1 VIGQHSYQLR
11 VREIVRET
19 PDAHS
24 IVFEP
29 AEADAGHFA
38 YRPGQFLTLNIPT
51 DREGGA
57 ARCYSLSSSPVLG
70 EPLKVTV
77 KRTADGYGSNWICDH
92 LAEGDEIE
100 ALRPSGT
107 FTPRTLDTDF
117 LLFAGGSGIT
127 PLMSILKSALHAGR
141 GHVTLVYA
149 NRDER
154 SVIFRDELVALE
166 KQYAGRLHAVHLL
179 ESVQGIPGTHTLGEL
194 ARPYAAREV
203 FICGPTPFMDAVTDA
218 VSALGVP
225 KGRVHH
231 ERFMSLTNDP
241 FTESAV
247 ELDDGDGTAGTV
259 EVELDG
265 ETTTLAWPEN
275 NKLLDVLLA
284 AGLDAP
290 FSCRE
295 GRCSACACI
304 VLEGE
309 VELRHNE
316 VLEKEDLDD
325 GIVLAC
331 QAIPRTE
338 RVRVTYD
345 Q

>member
-1 VIGQHSYQLR
+1 MVE
-11 VREIVRET
+11 VVRET
-19 PDAHS
+19 EDAHS

-29 AEADAGHFA
+29 ADAGDGDLA

-51 DREGGA
+51 DRAGGA

-70 EPLKVTV
+70 ERLKVTV
-77 KRTADGYGSNWICDH
+77 KRTADGYGSNWICDNLH
-92 LAEGDEIE
+92 EGDEIE
-100 ALRPSGT
+100 SLRPSGT
-107 FTPRTLDTDF
+107 FTPHTLDTDL

-166 KQYAGRLHAVHLL
+166 KQHAGRLHAVHLL
-179 ESVQGIPGTHTLGEL
+179 ESVQGIPSVPTLREL
-194 ARPYAAREV
+194 ARPYTARHV
-203 FICGPTPFMDAVTDA
+203 FICGPTPFMDAVTEG
-218 VSALGVP
+218 VSGLGMP
-225 KGRVHH
+225 AGRVHH
-231 ERFMSLTNDP
+231 ERFVSLDNDP
-241 FTESAV
+241 FAEPEV
-247 ELDDGDGTAGTV
+247 VLDEDGAAGTV

-265 ETTTLAWPEN
+265 EMTTLAWPEN

-304 VLEGE
+304 VVEGE
-309 VELRHNE
+309 VEMLHNE
-316 VLEKEDLDD
+316 VLEKEDIAD

-331 QAIPRTE
+331 QSIPRSDT
-338 RVRVTYD
+338 VRVTYD

>member
-1 VIGQHSYQLR
+1 VIRQHSYRLR
-11 VREIVRET
+11 VVEVVRET
-19 PDAHS
+19 EDAHS
-24 IVFEP
+24 IVVEP

-57 ARCYSLSSSPVLG
+57 ARCYSLSSSPLLG
-70 EPLKVTV
+70 ERLKVTV

-92 LAEGDEIE
+92 LREGDEIE

-107 FTPRTLDTDF
+107 FTPQTLDADF

-127 PLMSILKSALHAGR
+127 PLMSILKSALCAGR
-141 GHVTLVYA
+141 GNVALVYA
-149 NRDER
+149 NRDEQ

-166 KQYAGRLHAVHLL
+166 KQYAGRLHVVHLL
-179 ESVQGIPGTHTLGEL
+179 ESVQGIPRVETLREL
-194 ARPYAAREV
+194 ARPYTERNV
-203 FICGPTPFMDAVTDA
+203 FICGPTPFMDAVTES

-225 KGRVHH
+225 SGRVRH
-231 ERFMSLTNDP
+231 ERFLSLTNDP
-241 FTESAV
+241 FAESDVA
-247 ELDDGDGTAGTV
+247 LDAGGTAGTV

-275 NKLLDVLLA
+275 NRMLDVFLE

-295 GRCSACACI
+295 GRCSACAC
-304 VLEGE
+304 VLLEGE
-309 VELRHNE
+309 VEMAHNE
-316 VLEKEDLDD
+316 VLEKEDIAD

-331 QAIPRTE
+331 QSLPLSE

>member
-1 VIGQHSYQLR
+1 
-11 VREIVRET
+11 VRET

-24 IVFEP
+24 IVLEP
-29 AEADAGHFA
+29 AEADAGHFT
-38 YRPGQFLTLNIPT
+38 YRPGQFLTFNIPT

-57 ARCYSLSSSPVLG
+57 ARCYSLSSSPLLG
-70 EPLKVTV
+70 ERLKVTV

-92 LAEGDEIE
+92 LREGDAIE

-107 FTPRTLDTDF
+107 FTPRTLDADF

-149 NRDER
+149 NRDEQ
-154 SVIFRDELVALE
+154 SVIFRDELLALE
-166 KQYAGRLHAVHLL
+166 KQYAGRLHVVHLL
-179 ESVQGIPGTHTLGEL
+179 ESVQGIPRAETLTEL
-194 ARPYAAREV
+194 ARPYTARDV
-203 FICGPTPFMDAVTDA
+203 FVCGPTPFMDTVTGGVA
-218 VSALGVP
+218 ALGVP
-225 KGRVHH
+225 GGRVRC
-231 ERFMSLTNDP
+231 ERFLSLADDP
-241 FTESAV
+241 FADSAV
-247 ELDDGDGTAGTV
+247 VLEAGGEAGTV

-265 ETTTLAWPEN
+265 GTTTLAWPKG
-275 NKLLDVLLA
+275 NKLLDVLLD

-295 GRCSACACI
+295 GKCSACAC
-304 VLEGE
+304 VLLEGE
-309 VELRHNE
+309 VEMAHNE
-316 VLEKEDLDD
+316 VLDKDDIAD

-331 QAIPRTE
+331 QSMPRSE